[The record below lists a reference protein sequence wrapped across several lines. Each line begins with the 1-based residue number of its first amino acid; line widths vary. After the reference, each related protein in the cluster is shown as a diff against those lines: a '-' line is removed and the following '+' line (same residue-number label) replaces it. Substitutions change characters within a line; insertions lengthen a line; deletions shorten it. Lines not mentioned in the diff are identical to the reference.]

1 MNKIFKPKLSLSLVA
16 MLAALVIF
24 SGNLKA
30 NAQVPNVIF
39 QNSPLF
45 SEVNFLPGQ
54 EVGRFVQVRN
64 TADTARTAAA
74 KAANFSDPNIL
85 GGQLELTIK
94 QGATVIY
101 AKTLTDFSNDST
113 ADNGIILSTI
123 NPGETVQ
130 YDFNIIFKPTAGNA
144 YMFKSLTF
152 DILVGFTDGPAPQG
166 FSVNGFSGG
175 LSSFSA
181 ITAGPAEVSAD
192 EQPDEPANIGIIP
205 RVLGLKLADTG
216 FSNAEFAYIILSLL
230 VLFGIRALLKK
241 SAD

>member
-74 KAANFSDPNIL
+74 NIL

-101 AKTLTDFSNDST
+101 AKTLTDFSNDSA